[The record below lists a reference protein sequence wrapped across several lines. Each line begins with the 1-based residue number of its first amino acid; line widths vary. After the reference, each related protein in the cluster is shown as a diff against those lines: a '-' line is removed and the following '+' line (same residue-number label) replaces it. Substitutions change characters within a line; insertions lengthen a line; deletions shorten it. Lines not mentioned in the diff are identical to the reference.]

1 MSRVTT
7 RERPR
12 LERGERERARAK
24 ARQSEVEYRGRG
36 VDDFEE
42 GLVHVW
48 RF

>member
-1 MSRVTT
+1 MSRVTL

-12 LERGERERARAK
+12 LERGERARARAR
-24 ARQSEVEYRGRG
+24 ARRSEVEYRGRR

-42 GLVHVW
+42 GLVHAW